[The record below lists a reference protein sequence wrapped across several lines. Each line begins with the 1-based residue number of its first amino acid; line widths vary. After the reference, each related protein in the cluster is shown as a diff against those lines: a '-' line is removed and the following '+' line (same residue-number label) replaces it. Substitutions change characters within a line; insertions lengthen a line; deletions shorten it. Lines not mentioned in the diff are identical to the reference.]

1 MPCRTQTN
9 ISCGCSHMEW
19 GHGYGQN
26 VPGKTEFPERW
37 TEEDIDLVLAE
48 TWSNPAAV
56 RIEGDRRTA
65 RRVIDGVLVEVSAYK
80 LLSASNS
87 YDIFRTYHPIGGRG
101 VFLNQLA
108 GLKQEKRIPKLDAKW
123 EGGNR

>member
-48 TWSNPAAV
+48 TWENPPAV
-56 RIEGDRRTA
+56 RYDGDRRTV
-65 RRVIDGVLVEVSAYK
+65 RRVIDGVLVEVSVFD
-80 LLSASNS
+80 SAIGASGFE
-87 YDIFRTYHPIGGRG
+87 FRNYHAVGGRG
-101 VFLNQLA
+101 VFC
-108 GLKQEKRIPKLDAKW
+108 
-123 EGGNR
+123 